1 MNKNLKYGII
11 LMACAVFLMPAALLL
26 KGTNATLS
34 TATLFLCMFL
44 ELIGLIFVVLSI
56 IKKKNTKVE

>member
-1 MNKNLKYGII
+1 
-11 LMACAVFLMPAALLL
+11 MACAVFLMPAALLL

-34 TATLFLCMFL
+34 AATLFPCMFL